1 QKQQPIALLIVCSEL
16 LEYFLFCERISIA
29 HFVLSVNVLHM
40 TQTQRNNASLLHSKG
55 DRIRILNDH
64 LRKTF
69 TGGRVLITRSIAE
82 LDQRLRAR
90 VLLTVR
96 DYDEFD
102 AANDPYH
109 EHDLAFFEL
118 ERERYFFKI
127 DYFDLNA

>member
-1 QKQQPIALLIVCSEL
+1 MAQIQK
-16 LEYFLFCERISIA
+16 
-29 HFVLSVNVLHM
+29 NDLH
-40 TQTQRNNASLLHSKG
+40 RLHSKG

-90 VLLTVR
+90 VLLAVR
-96 DYDEFD
+96 DYDEFNT
-102 AANDPYH
+102 ANDPYH

-118 ERERYFFKI
+118 EGERYFFKI
-127 DYFDLNA
+127 DYFDLNARYHSPDPADPERTHRVLTIGHHSDY